1 MNSKI
6 ITSFL
11 ILSLILVF
19 PQVYAQSES
28 FVLVDQRSVQITIDI
43 EGNVEV
49 VHQIKDSTE
58 PRELIFVNGI
68 VSNLEFIDKLGR
80 TEPGEVVKG
89 AEKIVILPNQGELFV
104 RYDLSD
110 ALILKENIWA
120 LNYTY
125 FETTTFVMPE
135 EIKLLFVNER
145 PVLLEEKKGFNCHGC
160 QIILEYSIDEPVNH
174 AFVNWENKE
183 FVVEVK
189 TFAEVEKFEFDQ
201 LAKKISFKINDSNQ
215 FVTTIIPL
223 ELLWGPYAVFLD
235 DEKIYFHEYIN
246 NGTHAWV
253 NIKPNTV
260 GEVSIIGTTV
270 VPEFPIIAPLAIGFL
285 IILVVPLVRKF
296 NLH

>member
-19 PQVYAQSES
+19 PQVNAQSES
-28 FVLVDQRSVQITIDI
+28 FVLVDQKAVKITIDT

-58 PRELIFVNGI
+58 PRELIFVKGN

-80 TEPGEVVKG
+80 TESGEVVKG

-104 RYDLSD
+104 KYDLSD
-110 ALILKENIWA
+110 ALLLKENIWS
-120 LNYTY
+120 LNYSY
-125 FETTTFVMPE
+125 FETTTFTMPKE
-135 EIKLLFVNER
+135 VNFFFVNER
-145 PVLLEEKKGFNCHGC
+145 PVVLEEKNGFNCHGC
-160 QIILEYSIDEPVNH
+160 QIILEYSIGEPVNH

-183 FVVEVK
+183 YTVEVK
-189 TFAEVEKFEFDQ
+189 TFAEIEKFEFNQ
-201 LAKKISFKINDSNQ
+201 PAKKISFKINDSNQ

-223 ELLWGPYAVFLD
+223 ELLWGPYVVFLD

-253 NIKPNTV
+253 NIKPDTV

>member
-19 PQVYAQSES
+19 PLVNAQSES
-28 FVLVDQRSVQITIDI
+28 FVLVNQKSVKITIDI

-58 PRELIFVNGI
+58 PRELIFVKGN

-80 TEPGEVVKG
+80 TESGEVVKG

-104 RYDLSD
+104 KYDLSD
-110 ALILKENIWA
+110 ALLLKENIWS
-120 LNYTY
+120 LNYSY
-125 FETTTFVMPE
+125 FETTTFTMPKE
-135 EIKLLFVNER
+135 VNFFFVNER
-145 PVLLEEKKGFNCHGC
+145 PVVLEETNGFNCHGC

-183 FVVEVK
+183 YTVEVK
-189 TFAEVEKFEFDQ
+189 TFAEVEKFEFNQ
-201 LAKKISFKINDSNQ
+201 PAKKISFKINDSNQ

-223 ELLWGPYAVFLD
+223 ELLWGPYVVFLD

-253 NIKPNTV
+253 NIKPDTV

-270 VPEFPIIAPLAIGFL
+270 IPEFPIIAPLAIGFL

>member
-19 PQVYAQSES
+19 PQVHAQSES

-49 VHQIKDSTE
+49 VHQIRDSTE
-58 PRELIFVNGI
+58 SRELIFVNGI

-80 TEPGEVVKG
+80 TESGEVVKG
-89 AEKIVILPNQGELFV
+89 AEKLVILPNQGELFV

-110 ALILKENIWA
+110 ALILKENIWT

-135 EIKLLFVNER
+135 EVELLFVNER

-160 QIILEYSIDEPVNH
+160 KIILEYSIGEPVNH

-189 TFAEVEKFEFDQ
+189 TFAEVEKFGFDQ
-201 LAKKISFKINDSNQ
+201 PTKKISFKINDSNQ

>member
-19 PQVYAQSES
+19 PQVNAQSES
-28 FVLVDQRSVQITIDI
+28 FVLVDQKSVHITIDI

-49 VHQIKDSTE
+49 AHQIKDSTE

-80 TEPGEVVKG
+80 SEPGEVVKG

-110 ALILKENIWA
+110 ALLLKDNIWT

-125 FETTTFVMPE
+125 FKTTTFTMPKE
-135 EIKLLFVNER
+135 VNFFFVNER
-145 PVLLEEKKGFNCHGC
+145 PVVLEEKKSFNCHGC
-160 QIILEYSIDEPVNH
+160 QIILEYSIDEPINH
-174 AFVNWENKE
+174 AFVNWENNE
-183 FVVEVK
+183 FLVEVK
-189 TFAEVEKFEFDQ
+189 TFAEVEQFEFDQ

-215 FVTTIIPL
+215 FVTTVIPL

-253 NIKPNTV
+253 NIKPDTV

-270 VPEFPIIAPLAIGFL
+270 VPESPIIAPLAIGFL

>member
-28 FVLVDQRSVQITIDI
+28 FVLADQKSVQITIDI

-49 VHQIKDSTE
+49 AHQIKDSTE

-80 TEPGEVVKG
+80 SEPGEVVKG
-89 AEKIVILPNQGELFV
+89 AETIVILPNQGELFV
-104 RYDLSD
+104 KYDLSD
-110 ALILKENIWA
+110 ALLLKENIWT

-125 FETTTFVMPE
+125 FETTTFTMP
-135 EIKLLFVNER
+135 KGVDFFFVNER
-145 PVLLEEKKGFNCHGC
+145 PVVLEEKKGFNCHGC
-160 QIILEYSIDEPVNH
+160 QIILEYSIDEPVNQ

-183 FVVEVK
+183 YAVDVK

-201 LAKKISFKINDSNQ
+201 PAKKISFKINDSNQ

>member
-6 ITSFL
+6 VTSFL
-11 ILSLILVF
+11 ILSLVLVF
-19 PQVYAQSES
+19 PQVNAQSES
-28 FVLVDQRSVQITIDI
+28 FVLVDQKSVRITIDI

-49 VHQIKDSTE
+49 AHQIKDSTQ
-58 PRELIFVNGI
+58 PRELIFVKGT

-80 TEPGEVVKG
+80 SEPGDLVKG

-104 RYDLSD
+104 KYDLSD
-110 ALILKENIWA
+110 ALLLKENIWT

-125 FETTTFVMPE
+125 FETTTFTMPKE
-135 EIKLLFVNER
+135 VNFFFVNER
-145 PVLLEEKKGFNCHGC
+145 PVVLEEKKGFNCHGC

-174 AFVNWENKE
+174 AFVNWENNE
-183 FVVEVK
+183 FLVEVK
-189 TFAEVEKFEFDQ
+189 TFAEVEKFEFNQ
-201 LAKKISFKINDSNQ
+201 PAKKISFKINDSNQ

-223 ELLWGPYAVFLD
+223 ELLWGPYAVFLG

-253 NIKPNTV
+253 NIKPDTV